1 MHIKSTK
8 AKPPH
13 MALPI
18 KSIKFVTNNYTFYI
32 YEQKAYEETLAY
44 IPQCAS
50 LGTALDLI
58 QPCVCLFFLVFVSL
72 KYFGLFSTAFWI
84 SCSSF
89 GNFHGVS
96 YISCIFFIALFM
108 PEI

>member
-44 IPQCAS
+44 IPRCAS
-50 LGTALDLI
+50 LGTASDLV
-58 QPCVCLFFLVFVSL
+58 QPCVCHFFRVLVPL
-72 KYFGLFSTAFWI
+72 KCFGPLSTAFWI

-89 GNFHGVS
+89 GNFRGVS
-96 YISCIFFIALFM
+96 YISCIFFHRIVYA
-108 PEI
+108 